1 MASPSTCGFSLLL
14 RQRQTATGKLQR
26 LRTCFLFFEDS
37 KGVFLGKGD
46 VRPQRHGDTEISPCL
61 GVSLA
66 KQRQSPDSALTRDPP
81 KDRLLCRHSISDT
94 IQRLFARRAGASCC
108 PPGERNKERSKSL
121 RMKKQGEEENAENIA
136 TPEA

>member
-46 VRPQRHGDTEISPCL
+46 VRPQRHGDTDYFSVSRCL
-61 GVSLA
+61 SGKA
-66 KQRQSPDSALTRDPP
+66 KAKA

-94 IQRLFARRAGASCC
+94 IQRLFSRRSGLGHRVALPESG
-108 PPGERNKERSKSL
+108 
-121 RMKKQGEEENAENIA
+121 MKKGAKPSHEKAG
-136 TPEA
+136 